1 MPAPTQVNCGPV
13 RRMRRRWRVTEAF
26 TEGTAVYLWHKGSA
40 AGDKPF
46 GRTNSADLAQ
56 RAVDVLNRLDPRP
69 LASFDGPIKTGWF

>member
-1 MPAPTQVNCGPV
+1 M
-13 RRMRRRWRVTEAF
+13 F
-26 TEGTAVYLWHKGSA
+26 YLWHEGSA
-40 AGDKPF
+40 AGDEPF